1 MPRAYIPTQLRRLV
15 IERAR
20 ECCEYCLLHQ
30 ADAAYPHE
38 IDHLIALKHGGLTIL
53 LNLVYACLKC
63 NRKKGSDLSAID
75 PIDGVLVPL
84 FNPRVQD
91 WSEHFTLAGAFIV
104 GQTQTGRATVNLLQL
119 NEETRLERRRAL
131 MMAGRYPPDW
141 AD

>member
-1 MPRAYIPTQLRRLV
+1 LITSSPSNT
-15 IERAR
+15 
-20 ECCEYCLLHQ
+20 
-30 ADAAYPHE
+30 

-75 PIDGVLVPL
+75 PIDSVLVPL
-84 FNPRVQD
+84 FNPRMQN

-131 MMAGRYPPDW
+131 MMAGRYPPEW